1 MSKSNVLASRFL
13 LVVFSVVLSQKYS
26 GGDHHWYEFLCRV
39 RGCISMNFGRVV
51 ADQEASVVR
60 VHLPCREKCLRLIK

>member
-39 RGCISMNFGRVV
+39 RGHICMNFGGVI
-51 ADQEASVVR
+51 ADQEASFVR
-60 VHLPCREKCLRLIK
+60 VHLPCRGKYLGLIK